1 MNPQEISQLQNARA
15 IRDTVELISVT
26 TKGDGTLK
34 QFGDDVFGYLDE
46 HFIVLQRLTD
56 LGAKISL
63 VPPEYEILLQC
74 LYIMAKNKSYDVAAA
89 MEFSRIYNR
98 DVLSR
103 IDASLKDARNLLEE
117 VAAQKANHKEHEKC
131 TK

>member
-1 MNPQEISQLQNARA
+1 MKPQEMSEMKPQEISQLQNARA
-15 IRDTVELISVT
+15 IRDTVKLISVAT
-26 TKGDGTLK
+26 EGDGTLK
-34 QFGDDVFGYLDE
+34 SFGDDVFGYLDE

-89 MEFSRIYNR
+89 MEFSRIYNP

-103 IDASLKDARNLLEE
+103 ITNSLVDAQKLLEE
-117 VAAQKANHKEHEKC
+117 ITAQEA
-131 TK
+131 

>member
-1 MNPQEISQLQNARA
+1 MNQLQNAKA
-15 IRDTVELISVT
+15 ICNTVKLIANT
-26 TKGDGTLK
+26 TEGDSALK
-34 QFGDDVFGYLDE
+34 SFGGDAHGYLED
-46 HFIVLQRLTD
+46 HFIVLQRLTT
-56 LGAKISL
+56 LGAKIS
-63 VPPEYEILLQC
+63 PEPSEYEILLQC
-74 LYIMAKNKSYDVAAA
+74 LHILTSDEQPYGVEAA

-103 IDASLKDARNLLEE
+103 IYTSLEDARNLLEE